1 MTHIQP
7 LAVEYPLVMVT
18 WVDHTS
24 SSDWKH
30 KGDYATS
37 DIVHVS
43 TIGWLVHKD
52 RHKYVIHNCMI
63 HGESMS
69 GGESVIA
76 RKNIIEE
83 HTIEMT

>member
-18 WVDHTS
+18 WVDHTAS
-24 SSDWKH
+24 ADWKH
-30 KGDYATS
+30 KGDYAKS

-52 RHKYVIHNCMI
+52 RHKYVIHNSMI
-63 HGESMS
+63 HGESVS

-83 HTIEMT
+83 HIIEMT